1 MWQDLFRR
9 ADLITRLSQS
19 PWSPYLDEFAAFL
32 SEQHYSTGT
41 IRRALVSADHFACW
55 LSERQLSL
63 SDTSATIVAQYRDS
77 LGCPSGSRPECG
89 PLPFMQAEAY
99 QTSRTSL
106 QPNPPVLCEGCSL

>member
-41 IRRALVSADHFACW
+41 IRRALVSADHFACCCQSGSSRCRTPAPPSSRSIAIHW
-55 LSERQLSL
+55 
-63 SDTSATIVAQYRDS
+63 VAQVGHGQSAARF
-77 LGCPSGSRPECG
+77 R
-89 PLPFMQAEAY
+89 FMQAEAY
-99 QTSRTSL
+99 QTSRTPL